1 MTTSAQIAANQAN
14 AQRSTGPKTL
24 EGLAASARNNFRH
37 GLAGE
42 FRVLRWENWEEFA
55 QLSESLRKE
64 HVPATCTET
73 LLVERMAQHYW
84 LSQRALHLQN
94 LCLGDISLDDA
105 FPNAKDGN
113 SLALYLRYQVTHERA
128 FHKCLNDLLKLRAE
142 KRKQEIGFESQ
153 ERQRSAELRK
163 EADHGRRAAAEKR
176 KQEVHKWNAS
186 LAEAKLDRQLLQNSK
201 AAYSEPGAQRRIVAA
216 ENAA

>member
-1 MTTSAQIAANQAN
+1 MTTSAQIAANQSN

-37 GLAGE
+37 GLTGE
-42 FRVLRWENWEEFA
+42 FRVLRWENREEFA

-64 HVPATCTET
+64 HAPATCTET

-94 LCLGDISLDDA
+94 LCVGDMSLDDA

-142 KRKQEIGFESQ
+142 KRKAEIGFESR
-153 ERQRSAELRK
+153 EHK
-163 EADHGRRAAAEKR
+163 KADQGRHEAAEKR
-176 KQEVHKWNAS
+176 KQEVHKWNVS

-201 AAYSEPGAQRRIVAA
+201 AAYPEPGAQRRVLAT